1 MDIKRAVEVQLD
13 REQLGK
19 IFFDNSL
26 IKTFKSTDEREKFFN
41 RWCGQY
47 LTAYPTQF
55 YLAFIENRLVG
66 YLAGHTDSIK
76 ALDEFKIPG
85 YEMFKEY
92 YDQYPAHLHINC
104 DVNHQ
109 GMGIGKKL
117 MVNYMDVLKEKEIS
131 GVHIIT
137 SIGAKNSGFYASLGF
152 DIVDFREL
160 KGSKLIMMG
169 KKL

>member
-1 MDIKRAVEVQLD
+1 MDIKRAVEVKLD
-13 REQLGK
+13 REQLEK

-47 LTAYPTQF
+47 LNNYPTQF
-55 YLAFIENRLVG
+55 YLALIKSRLVG

-76 ALDEFKIPG
+76 ALDEFQIPG
-85 YEMFKEY
+85 YDLFKEY
-92 YDQYPAHLHINC
+92 YDQFPAHLHINC

-117 MVNYMDVLKEKEIS
+117 MNTYMEELKEKGIP